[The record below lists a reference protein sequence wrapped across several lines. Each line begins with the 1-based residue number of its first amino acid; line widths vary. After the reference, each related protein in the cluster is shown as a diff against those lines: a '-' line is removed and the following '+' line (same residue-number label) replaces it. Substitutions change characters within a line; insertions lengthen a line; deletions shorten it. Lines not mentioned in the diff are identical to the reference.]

1 MARRG
6 QVGTIEVSGK
16 WYVVRFWKY
25 PKGQDRVH
33 VSEKLCVTDP
43 KSEGFLSRGE
53 RRRKANEIVEA
64 SGVNDEQQFVE
75 HNLGVTFREQAKHF
89 LNHSMTRKRNPVKT
103 ATLTTWE
110 STIDKWL
117 NPILGDLPLSGVGNA
132 TAKTLVAKFHEA
144 GLSPKTI
151 SNYFGLVKL
160 IVGSAIDREGEQ
172 MFPRKWNHEFIDLPI
187 VEKQHQPVFSAETM
201 SAIVSKADRQEQV
214 LYSLLAGSGLRV
226 GEAFGL
232 EIKHLSADCRTIKIE
247 QSMWAGKLQTPKTK
261 NAFREVDLAPEL
273 AKLLKSFVGDRKSG
287 LIFTNQAGRP
297 LSQTNLVRRSL
308 HSILEQLEV
317 EKSGFHGMRRFRAT
331 WLRKQRAPED
341 LIRFWMGHAK
351 TSITDDYS
359 KLAQDV
365 AFRLETAEK
374 VGTGFA
380 VPTALIPMVPRKT
393 KTLALKK
400 AA

>member
-1 MARRG
+1 
-6 QVGTIEVSGK
+6 
-16 WYVVRFWKY
+16 
-25 PKGQDRVH
+25 
-33 VSEKLCVTDP
+33 
-43 KSEGFLSRGE
+43 
-53 RRRKANEIVEA
+53 
-64 SGVNDEQQFVE
+64 
-75 HNLGVTFREQAKHF
+75 
-89 LNHSMTRKRNPVKT
+89 
-103 ATLTTWE
+103 
-110 STIDKWL
+110 
-117 NPILGDLPLSGVGNA
+117 
-132 TAKTLVAKFHEA
+132 
-144 GLSPKTI
+144 
-151 SNYFGLVKL
+151 
-160 IVGSAIDREGEQ
+160 

-187 VEKQHQPVFSAETM
+187 VDKQRQPVFTAETM

-232 EIKHLSADCRTIKIE
+232 ETKHLSADCRTIKVE

-273 AKLLKSFVGDRKSG
+273 AKLLKSFVGDRRSG
-287 LIFTNQAGRP
+287 LVFANNAGRP

-308 HSILEQLEV
+308 HPILEQLEV

-331 WLRKQRAPED
+331 WWRKQRAPED

-359 KLAQDV
+359 TLAQDV
-365 AFRLETAEK
+365 AFRLETAEN
-374 VGTGFA
+374 VGTGFT

-393 KTLALKK
+393 KKLALSK